1 MKTAVV
7 TGGTRGIGAAL
18 VRAFLREGWNVAYSG
33 TSQETI
39 GKSLGSLQGQF
50 PGSRYAAFRCDV
62 AVEDDL
68 TGIWDGAALRS
79 ARSTYRL
86 TTRAPPVTRPLSISS
101 RQGSSPGSLT
111 LTSRG

>member
-39 GKSLGSLQGQF
+39 DKSLATLQGQF
-50 PGSRYAAFRCDV
+50 PEIRYAAFMCRDNCH
-62 AVEDDL
+62 L
-68 TGIWDGAALRS
+68 LALN
-79 ARSTYRL
+79 
-86 TTRAPPVTRPLSISS
+86 IHW
-101 RQGSSPGSLT
+101 
-111 LTSRG
+111 

>member
-39 GKSLGSLQGQF
+39 DKSLGSPSGAVPWKPLCSF
-50 PGSRYAAFRCDV
+50 PVRC
-62 AVEDDL
+62 
-68 TGIWDGAALRS
+68 GC
-79 ARSTYRL
+79 
-86 TTRAPPVTRPLSISS
+86 
-101 RQGSSPGSLT
+101 
-111 LTSRG
+111 